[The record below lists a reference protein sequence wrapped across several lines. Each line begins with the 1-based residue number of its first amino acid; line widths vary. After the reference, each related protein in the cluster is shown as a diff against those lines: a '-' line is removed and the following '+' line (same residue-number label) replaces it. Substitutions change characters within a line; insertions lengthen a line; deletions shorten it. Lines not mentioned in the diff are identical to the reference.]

1 MVCCVFQSR
10 GSKEALATLLAL
22 CLVIPA
28 AGCGKKGGTSPP
40 QAESD
45 RSEEAASGTG
55 GDGVSQGRVER
66 GVQPGRDVSVV
77 IVPSSPSRIA
87 PPSVSVRTPPG
98 LGSEIEKVTWVV
110 NGIEQKDGNLLDPSQ
125 FQREDT
131 IKAVVK
137 LRTGV
142 DELVLTTPEV
152 KAGNALPAVSEVGI
166 DPRAPTAGS
175 TVRAVVDAR
184 DPDGDPLELKYE
196 WYVDH
201 ALIPGNKET
210 LSLNGFRRGSSV
222 HVRVTPNDGF
232 ADGAWKY
239 SSVYEIVNAPPVVK
253 NEAPTTIP
261 PSLVLTHTIVAEDP
275 DGDML
280 SYTLEKGT
288 GEMSL
293 AGPTLTWKISKED
306 IGRAAEVVIRI
317 SDNHGGDTLLTMNL
331 TPKNP

>member
-45 RSEEAASGTG
+45 RKEEAASGTG

-184 DPDGDPLELKYE
+184 DPDGDPLTLKYQ
-196 WYVDH
+196 WYVDQV
-201 ALIPGNKET
+201 LVPGDGDT
-210 LSLNGFRRGSSV
+210 LSLTGVRKGSSV
-222 HVRVTPNDGF
+222 HVGVTPNDGF

-239 SSVYEIVNAPPVVK
+239 SSVYEIVNGPPVVISK
-253 NEAPTTIP
+253 VPTTIP
-261 PSLVLTHTIVAEDP
+261 PSRVLTHTIVAEDP
-275 DGDML
+275 DGDPL
-280 SYTLEKGT
+280 TYKLDKGT
-288 GEMSL
+288 EGMSL
-293 AGPTLTWKISKED
+293 DGSTLTWKVSDED
-306 IGRAAEVVIRI
+306 IGRPAEIVIRI
-317 SDNHGGDTLLTMNL
+317 FDNQGGETALTMNL
-331 TPKNP
+331 TPKKP